1 MSYEVKDYMTK
12 EVNTIDYDATVTDAA
27 KIMAN
32 DKNFEGYVIT
42 LKKGKPL
49 GIVTERDIINKVLA
63 KELNPSKTSVSEI
76 MSTPLQTIEPNN
88 DLLKAAN
95 LMSKYNVHKLVVI
108 KNEII
113 YGIITAKN
121 IAQSCGQ
128 YVDRSIKDIIRWSA
142 PLNM

>member
-1 MSYEVKDYMTK
+1 MSYEVKDYMIK
-12 EVNTIDYDATVTDAA
+12 EVNTIDYEASVIDAA
-27 KIMAN
+27 KIMAH
-32 DKNFEGYVIT
+32 DTNFEGYVIT

-49 GIVTERDIINKVLA
+49 GMVTERDIINKVLA
-63 KELNPSKTSVSEI
+63 RELDPSKTSVSDI
-76 MSTPLQTIEPNN
+76 ISSPLITVKPDD
-88 DLLKAAN
+88 DLLKTAN
-95 LMSKYNVHKLVVI
+95 LMSKYNVHKLVVVS
-108 KNEII
+108 NEII